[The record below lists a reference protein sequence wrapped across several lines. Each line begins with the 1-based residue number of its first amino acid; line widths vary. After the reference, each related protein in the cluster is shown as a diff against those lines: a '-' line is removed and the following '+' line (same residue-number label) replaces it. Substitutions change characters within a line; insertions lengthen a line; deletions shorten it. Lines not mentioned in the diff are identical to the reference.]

1 MAHDHNDQS
10 HESHTFGAD
19 TRAAF
24 LGLIIGAIVLFGIV
38 RTIVY
43 LTNAKYA
50 REAPAAE
57 ATK

>member
-1 MAHDHNDQS
+1 MSAHQT
-10 HESHTFGAD
+10 ESHTFGPD

-24 LGLIIGAIVLFGIV
+24 LGLIIGAVVLFGII

-43 LTNAKYA
+43 LTNAKYTH
-50 REAPAAE
+50 EKPAAE